1 MIRQLRFFALFIA
14 IITDR
19 FLLERFVRET
29 TIATRFLLFHDFY
42 KLFVQRSRFDL
53 QIFRF
58 TTLDD
63 DFSAMWK

>member
-63 DFSAMWK
+63 DFSAVWK

>member
-1 MIRQLRFFALFIA
+1 M
-14 IITDR
+14 
-19 FLLERFVRET
+19 

-42 KLFVQRSRFDL
+42 KLFVKRSRFDL

-63 DFSAMWK
+63 DFSAVWK

>member
-1 MIRQLRFFALFIA
+1 M
-14 IITDR
+14 
-19 FLLERFVRET
+19 

-63 DFSAMWK
+63 DFSAVWK